1 MISVPPEGGSEISTR
16 FNKQGQ
22 ALGRKGEESR
32 RRLLDAT
39 RKLLAKGSI
48 HKLSASA
55 IARAASM
62 ASQSFYLY
70 FEDIEEVIFALSSD
84 AARDLEQIVTLI
96 RQAPPGSAPEL
107 LSQTVV
113 DAFSAYWDRNRPILN
128 ARNYIADSGNM
139 DFLRLRQEATLPML
153 TAIADRI
160 KVAASPALTRGQAI
174 SRAVIVYLAM
184 ERLAARSGAPQY
196 EPTGYEDVDLREAEI
211 DILTLLF
218 TPKEG

>member
-1 MISVPPEGGSEISTR
+1 M
-16 FNKQGQ
+16 
-22 ALGRKGEESR
+22 GRKGEESR

-39 RKLLAKGSI
+39 RELLAKGSI

-70 FEDIEEVIFALSSD
+70 FKDIEEVIFALSSD
-84 AARDLEQIVTLI
+84 AARDMEQIVTLI

-139 DFLRLRQEATLPML
+139 DFLRLRQEATMPML
-153 TAIADRI
+153 IAIADRI
-160 KVAASPALTRGQAI
+160 KVAASPSLTRGQAI

-196 EPTGYEDVDLREAEI
+196 EPAGYEDVDLREAEI